1 MHVCPVLIHERRSDL
16 TSINPSRNRAGA
28 ISVCGRHRS
37 RNDNR
42 REGEKQS
49 QKTKT
54 LSFSVLTFCFSFRF
68 ATHLL
73 IRMQGTRKYKITNAV
88 RVKWNHVSN
97 YGTALAE
104 SPRSP
109 FSFYSVFFFIHCIDK
124 MTRFQC
130 WPETLAITF
139 TAIIIWN
146 EVFMSKQQVDT
157 QYDNRS
163 LSVTNTNAGSDSI

>member
-1 MHVCPVLIHERRSDL
+1 MFQLRYS
-16 TSINPSRNRAGA
+16 SSRVSAFPFF
-28 ISVCGRHRS
+28 I
-37 RNDNR
+37 
-42 REGEKQS
+42 
-49 QKTKT
+49 
-54 LSFSVLTFCFSFRF
+54 
-68 ATHLL
+68 LL
-73 IRMQGTRKYKITNAV
+73 R
-88 RVKWNHVSN
+88 
-97 YGTALAE
+97 L
-104 SPRSP
+104 
-109 FSFYSVFFFIHCIDK
+109 FVFFRSLYIDK